1 MKYLHTLIL
10 LFLVYSARA
19 QYDTLYVAVL
29 PFTCNSAK
37 STAYVQAVENLVE
50 ETFATDHR
58 VVLLERNA
66 VDAVVREREYQK
78 SEDFIDGEIVEQG
91 KAIGA
96 EYLVE
101 GHYNNKVDHLTL
113 KVFNA
118 GDASLMGTRVIT
130 SSSKEKEP
138 SGKLLKALTKLTNA
152 VDKLNGTS
160 SSSRRRSPNSY
171 QIQEGVETLM
181 TDCFSEAF
189 IYVIRPMDASKSKAK
204 ELLIAGGT
212 KMGLKKNAIVEV
224 QAIVLEDVNGT
235 QVERMEAIAWGRID
249 KVESDVFSVLKLE
262 KGAKEVKV
270 RLDKGQKL
278 ICKKAKR

>member
-10 LFLVYSARA
+10 LFLVYSASA
-19 QYDTLYVAVL
+19 QYDTIYVAVL
-29 PFTCNSAK
+29 PFTSNSAK

-50 ETFATDHR
+50 ETFTTDHR
-58 VVLLERNA
+58 IVLLERNA

-101 GHYNNKVDHLTL
+101 GHYDNKVDHLNV
-113 KVFNA
+113 KVFNVN
-118 GDASLMGTRVIT
+118 DASLMGTRVIT
-130 SSSKEKEP
+130 GSSKEKEP
-138 SGKLLKALTKLTNA
+138 SNKLVKALVKLNNA
-152 VDKLNGTS
+152 VEKLNATG
-160 SSSRRRSPNSY
+160 SSSRRKSPNAY

-181 TDCFSEAF
+181 KDCFSEAF

-204 ELLIAGGT
+204 ELLIAGGS
-212 KMGLKKNAIVEV
+212 KMGLKKNSIVEV
-224 QAIVLEDVNGT
+224 QAIVLEDVNGAK
-235 QVERMEAIAWGRID
+235 VERKEAIAWGRID
-249 KVESDVFSVLKLE
+249 KVESDVFSILKLE
-262 KGAKEVKV
+262 KGAKEVKQ

-278 ICKKAKR
+278 ICKKVKR